1 VQVIRSIT
9 ELKEKIRQV
18 KQWGQTIGLVP
29 TMGYLHEGHL
39 SLVKGARDDCDFV
52 VVSIYVNPIQFGV
65 GEDFEEYPRD
75 LTRDARLCEE
85 ENVDIIFSPSD
96 SDMYPKGYATF
107 VDVEILTEG
116 LCGRNRPGHFRGV
129 TTVVTK
135 LFNLV
140 EPDKAY
146 FGQKD
151 AQQALVLRKMSEDLN
166 MNLELVIMPTVREP
180 DGLAMSTRN
189 HYLSEKEREAGLALY
204 RSLTRAEELIEQGLR
219 KSQEVISAVE
229 QLINQEPLVEIEYV
243 EIVDTKE
250 MERLEEL
257 RGEILIALAVKIGKT
272 RLIDNVIVEV

>member
-1 VQVIRSIT
+1 MQVIRSIT
-9 ELKEKIRQV
+9 ELKEKVKQV

-151 AQQALVLRKMSEDLN
+151 AQQALVLRKMSKDFN

>member
-1 VQVIRSIT
+1 MQVIRSIT